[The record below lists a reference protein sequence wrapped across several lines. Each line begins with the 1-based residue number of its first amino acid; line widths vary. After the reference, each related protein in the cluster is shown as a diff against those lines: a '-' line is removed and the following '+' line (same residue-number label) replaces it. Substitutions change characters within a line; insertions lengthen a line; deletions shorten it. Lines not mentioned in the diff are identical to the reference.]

1 MLLCR
6 YTNSTFHSGAFLL
19 CCSYA
24 RPRSFRR
31 SERCAWP
38 ARAGSG
44 GDLPALLAR
53 RRMRGCRR
61 SEAGRRCR
69 DSAQPI
75 SSRALSTRP
84 HAPAVPRHAPRP
96 GRGLRD
102 RPALVLLVNAGCAT
116 PCPPRAPLPRHL
128 GWPKS
133 SRAASPSHSLAET
146 PIHPHLPRSPLTP
159 PPPTPPFLL
168 SPSGRRASA
177 FLGPGA
183 GLPARRR
190 CGGAGSLRVS
200 PPEPRARLLSFSSTC
215 LQSRLSVVRYAGS
228 KIFQRNVIVP
238 LHEQHISLRRILI
251 VLQLR
256 ATSLILAL

>member
-159 PPPTPPFLL
+159 PPPTSPHPSFPPQPLGPARQRVSGAWGRLAGAPALRRRRLPPSLAPRAPGPPPFLL
-168 SPSGRRASA
+168 
-177 FLGPGA
+177 LD
-183 GLPARRR
+183 
-190 CGGAGSLRVS
+190 
-200 PPEPRARLLSFSSTC
+200 
-215 LQSRLSVVRYAGS
+215 
-228 KIFQRNVIVP
+228 
-238 LHEQHISLRRILI
+238 
-251 VLQLR
+251 VL
-256 ATSLILAL
+256 AV